1 MMMFMGEYNHTLDT
15 KGRLIVPTKFREDL
29 GGEFVVTKG
38 FDGCLYLFPPHAWE
52 EFQEKL
58 NTLPVNRGDSR
69 KLTRFFVAGAAIVEL
84 DKQGRILVP
93 STLRE
98 FAGLEKDVVLAGMN
112 KRVELWSKDRWT
124 EINAVDDINVIAE
137 KMGELGFEL

>member
-1 MMMFMGEYNHTLDT
+1 MFMGEYNHTLDT

-38 FDGCLYLFPPHAWE
+38 FDGCLYLFPPRAWE

-69 KLTRFFVAGAAIVEL
+69 KLTRFFVAGAANVEL

-98 FAGLEKDVVLAGMN
+98 FAGLEKDVVLAGATN
-112 KRVELWSKDRWT
+112 RVEIWSKSRWAQ
-124 EINAVDDINVIAE
+124 ISAVDDMEDIAQQ
-137 KMGELGFEL
+137 MADLGLDI

>member
-69 KLTRFFVAGAAIVEL
+69 KLTRFFVAGAANVEL

-98 FAGLEKDVVLAGMN
+98 FAGLEKEVVLTGMLN
-112 KRVELWSKDRWT
+112 RIEIWSRQKWT
-124 EINAVDDINVIAE
+124 ENNAYGNMDVIAGQ
-137 KMGELGFEL
+137 MADLGLDI